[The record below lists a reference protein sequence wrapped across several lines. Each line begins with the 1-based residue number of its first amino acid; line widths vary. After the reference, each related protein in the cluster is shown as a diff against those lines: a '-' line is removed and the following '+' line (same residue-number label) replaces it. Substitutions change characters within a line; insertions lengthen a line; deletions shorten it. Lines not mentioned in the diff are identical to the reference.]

1 MLVIREPG
9 ETNEH
14 LEDRSPE
21 IPQAARPGLATWL
34 SQIDDEQQSGESL
47 NGDE

>member
-14 LEDRSPE
+14 LEDRAPD
-21 IPQAARPGLATWL
+21 IPQAACPGLVPWL
-34 SQIDDEQQSGESL
+34 TQIDDNQSE
-47 NGDE
+47 EEPH